1 MVTKTKLIL
10 TTMHCGVKVYMI
22 DLKKKT
28 QFEVKWFS
36 DTTKIRLLPGFDYTK
51 RPLIL
56 TVRHDSMTV
65 RNLQTF

>member
-1 MVTKTKLIL
+1 MVTKTKLLL

-36 DTTKIRLLPGFDYTK
+36 DTTKIRLLPGFDYT
-51 RPLIL
+51 
-56 TVRHDSMTV
+56 
-65 RNLQTF
+65 